1 MPRRLVPP
9 SAPRPAALPL
19 AGSLVLHGLAAAT
32 LAGVGFWWL
41 QESQPPAAPP
51 ELAVAPRE
59 ESPSVEEPPAPVFE
73 VVPETWLEPEVV
85 PADVAPLERLDEVE
99 VLLPRPPAPPFPDTV
114 WMQPSPVE
122 PVAEEPAEAPP
133 EEPTPAPAEEDR
145 AAVEPPQVDATHCP
159 PPAYP
164 RAARRMGQEGVVEIL
179 VTVGADGRPTAV
191 AVHQSSGFPLL
202 DDAALEAVKGWRFH
216 PAHRAD
222 GAAVAG
228 DLVVPLRFR
237 IGDA

>member
-1 MPRRLVPP
+1 MPRRLVPSP
-9 SAPRPAALPL
+9 APRPAALPL
-19 AGSLVLHGLAAAT
+19 AGSLALHGLVAAA

-41 QESQPPAAPP
+41 KDPEQPVAPP

-73 VVPETWLEPEVV
+73 IVPEAWQEPEVV
-85 PADVAPLERLDEVE
+85 PAEVAPLERLDEVE
-99 VLLPRPPAPPFPDTV
+99 ILLPRPPVRPFPDTV
-114 WMQPSPVE
+114 WTQPAPIE
-122 PVAEEPAEAPP
+122 PVAEEPKETPPAEPA
-133 EEPTPAPAEEDR
+133 PAPAEVDR
-145 AAVEPPQVDATHCP
+145 AAVEPPQVDAAHCP

-191 AVHQSSGFPLL
+191 AVHHSSGFPLL
-202 DDAALEAVKGWRFH
+202 DDAALEAVQAWRFH

-222 GAAVAG
+222 GTVMAG
-228 DLVVPLRFR
+228 ELVVPLRFR